1 MFRYAKGA
9 LKALTITALLTLT
22 AVLTCAQQTTGSVTM
37 SASVSNFVELN
48 SGGAVTLT
56 GNLGGSIITDGT
68 ANNPLAVVV
77 DLGELGPANTNSFVK
92 LSVPLRLRS
101 NVAYQLNMVSSVAGA
116 GATASSL
123 KDTDIGFGLTPA
135 ARPANLAAGVDT
147 NATPGDPTIGGST
160 DVDGRWVFAGANSTL
175 GAYASSAGVL
185 SGPRI
190 NKAVAA
196 QSNTSLT
203 LPAIFA
209 VKPQFF
215 DPAPAITISAQFTV
229 VAILFR

>member
-1 MFRYAKGA
+1 MFESTKGV
-9 LKALTITALLTLT
+9 LKALTIATLIAMT
-22 AVLTCAQQTTGSVTM
+22 AVIASAQTTGSVTM

-68 ANNPLAVVV
+68 ANSPLAVVV
-77 DLGELGPANTNSFVK
+77 NLGELGPANTNSFVK

-116 GATASSL
+116 GATAFSL

-147 NATPGDPTIGGST
+147 NATPGDPTVGGST

-175 GAYASSAGVL
+175 GAYASSGAVL

-190 NKAVAA
+190 NKTVSA
-196 QSNTSLT
+196 QSATNLS
-203 LPAIFA
+203 LPAIFT
-209 VKPQFF
+209 VKPQFY
-215 DPAPAITISAQFTV
+215 DPAPAITITAQFTV
-229 VAILFR
+229 VAL

>member
-1 MFRYAKGA
+1 MF
-9 LKALTITALLTLT
+9 TLT
-22 AVLTCAQQTTGSVTM
+22 KGFRKTLALATLICATAVIASAQTTGSVTM
-37 SASVSNFVELN
+37 TASVSNFVELT

-56 GNLGGSIITDGT
+56 GNLGGSVITDGT
-68 ANNPLAVVV
+68 ANSPLAVVV
-77 DLGELGPANTNSFVK
+77 NLGELGPANTNSFVK

-116 GATASSL
+116 GATAFSL
-123 KDTDIGFGLTPA
+123 KDTDVGFGLTPA

-147 NATPGDPTIGGST
+147 NATPGDPTVGGST
-160 DVDGRWVFAGANSTL
+160 DANGRWVFAGANSTL
-175 GAYASSAGVL
+175 GAYAVSGAVL

-190 NKAVAA
+190 NQAVSAN
-196 QSNTSLT
+196 SNTNLN

-215 DPAPAITISAQFTV
+215 DPAPAITITAQFTV
-229 VAILFR
+229 VAL